1 MRNLFLRII
10 VTLALT
16 FALSVIAVFWFSG
29 YMTRRAVGDLIDGS
43 MTLELRQAERIYK
56 DGGSQALADYLRETD
71 RALKGMRY
79 LIDANGRDLVSG
91 ADRSTLQPT
100 GFGFLGPKKNNGQ
113 IVIVKRSD
121 DGLFRLVV
129 IAPPPLSL
137 IRFLP
142 FFLLVAALIA
152 LLGWVLSIG
161 IVSPL
166 RRVAVTVDRFGRGD
180 LSARVTSRRKDEIG
194 NLARSFDS
202 MAERIETLL
211 TAERRLLQDVSHELR
226 SPLAR
231 LSFAA
236 ELMKEA
242 QDPTTAAARVR
253 REVDR
258 ITGLVSTL
266 IEMTSAE
273 GDPST
278 RKMQHVP
285 ISELVREI
293 VEDSALEAKAHKI
306 DIEADLRSSAAV
318 EGDPELLRRAI
329 ENVLRNAIRYSP
341 NDSSVNL
348 KLADE
353 EGLVMIAIRDHG
365 PGVPE
370 DSLKRIFDPFY
381 RVSDSRETA
390 NGGVGLGLSIARR
403 AILIHHGQ
411 IEARN
416 VDPGL
421 EVSLRIPAAPLGP
434 HEQSQARK
442 EELA

>member
-1 MRNLFLRII
+1 MRTLFVRIV
-10 VTLALT
+10 VTLVLT
-16 FALSVIAVFWFSG
+16 FVVSVIAVFWISG
-29 YMTRRAVGDLIDGS
+29 YITRRAMGDFIEGS

-56 DGGSQALADYLRETD
+56 SGGPQDLAQYLNETD
-71 RALKGMRY
+71 EALKGTRY
-79 LIDANGRDLVSG
+79 LTDASGRDLVAG
-91 ADRSTLQPT
+91 VDRSTLQPT
-100 GFGFLGPKKNNGQ
+100 GFGFLGFPKENQGQ
-113 IVIVKRSD
+113 IVIVKTSD

-129 IAPPPLSL
+129 IVPPPLSL
-137 IRFLP
+137 ARFLP

-166 RRVAVTVDRFGRGD
+166 HRVAETVERFGRGD
-180 LSARVTSRRKDEIG
+180 LSARVNSHRRDEIG
-194 NLARSFDS
+194 DLGRSFDG

-242 QDPTTAAARVR
+242 EDPVAAAARVR

-258 ITGLVSTL
+258 LSSLVSTL

-278 RKMQHVP
+278 RKRERVP
-285 ISELVREI
+285 ISELVRQI
-293 VEDSALEAKAHKI
+293 AEDCAVEAKAHKVGV
-306 DIEADLRSSAAV
+306 EADLRASAAV

-341 NDSSVNL
+341 SNAVVRL
-348 KLADE
+348 RLAE
-353 EGLVMIAIRDHG
+353 ENGLVLIDVRDYG

-370 DSLKRIFDPFY
+370 DKLTRIFDPFY
-381 RVSDSRETA
+381 RVSDSRDSA
-390 NGGVGLGLSIARR
+390 DGGIGLGLSIARR
-403 AILIHHGQ
+403 AILVHHGQ
-411 IEARN
+411 IYARN
-416 VDPGL
+416 ATPGL
-421 EVSLRIPAAPLGP
+421 EVKLQLPAI
-434 HEQSQARK
+434 SV
-442 EELA
+442 